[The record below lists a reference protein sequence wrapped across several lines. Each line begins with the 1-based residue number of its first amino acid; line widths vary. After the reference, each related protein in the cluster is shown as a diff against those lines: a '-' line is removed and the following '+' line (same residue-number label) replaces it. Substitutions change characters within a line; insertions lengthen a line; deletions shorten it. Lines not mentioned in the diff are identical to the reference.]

1 MKKLLIAVAA
11 LALGMTACNNTANQP
26 VAEASEAVATTGK
39 IAFFNIDQV
48 VSEYQFAKDKQAEFQ
63 TKYDAATKKLTTA
76 ESAIQKD
83 YNKLQNKVVELQ
95 DKVQKVLITRA
106 NAEAEMQKLQA
117 EEAKIQER
125 INKHQ
130 QEAQK
135 VGNELAEEEMVINN
149 QIVNNIYEY
158 VAKLNADLRY
168 DLVLSST
175 TTGGPV
181 INANPALNITA
192 EIIKGLNEAYK
203 K

>member
-1 MKKLLIAVAA
+1 MKKLLIAVAV
-11 LALGMTACNNTANQP
+11 LSLGMTACNNTTNNTTTTEEGTAQ
-26 VAEASEAVATTGK
+26 TTGK
-39 IAFFNIDQV
+39 IAYFNIDQV
-48 VSEYQFAKDKQAEFQ
+48 VAEYTFAKDKQVEFQ
-63 TKYDAATKKLTTA
+63 AKYDAATKKLA
-76 ESAIQKD
+76 ANEKAIEKD
-83 YNKLQNKVVELQ
+83 YNKLQNKVNELQ

-106 NAEAEMQKLQA
+106 NAEVEMQKLQT

-135 VGNELAEEEMVINN
+135 VANELSEEEMVINN
-149 QIVNNIYEY
+149 QIVNNVYEF

-175 TTGGPV
+175 TTGGPI

-192 EIIKGLNEAYK
+192 EIVDGLNAAYK